1 MLADPLIGILLILFL
16 LMVSLVLF
24 LWFILTIR
32 SSRAVAIDLAD
43 LRQGQGARS
52 DVTPLRKSATPV
64 RGTATAAKLRLSNDQ
79 TRGLRATAKRK
90 VMGAFEKSETSSA
103 VTKRPAGFSAALQG
117 EKLDVYISD
126 DKAAKVPSKDVSPK
140 RTFEPEQFEREPFS
154 DAKPDDWLR
163 KPNITE
169 VEADQVPLLSTVSEA
184 VEDIESSS
192 ADLSNA
198 APLQGVDT
206 SPENEPDEVDVYKL
220 EAKQS
225 ETSAEDESPEEMPPE
240 ELPAHSEHELTSQE
254 PKKVKWAETEDAFER
269 FIRSKNDD
277 L

>member
-1 MLADPLIGILLILFL
+1 M
-16 LMVSLVLF
+16 
-24 LWFILTIR
+24 
-32 SSRAVAIDLAD
+32 
-43 LRQGQGARS
+43 
-52 DVTPLRKSATPV
+52 
-64 RGTATAAKLRLSNDQ
+64 
-79 TRGLRATAKRK
+79 
-90 VMGAFEKSETSSA
+90 
-103 VTKRPAGFSAALQG
+103 
-117 EKLDVYISD
+117 
-126 DKAAKVPSKDVSPK
+126 
-140 RTFEPEQFEREPFS
+140 
-154 DAKPDDWLR
+154 
-163 KPNITE
+163 
-169 VEADQVPLLSTVSEA
+169 SEA